1 MGRPRRVAFFTLGCK
16 VNQQETAAL
25 QELFRERGYEI
36 VGFDSPAEVYII
48 NTCTVTHLA
57 DHKSRQMIR
66 RAVGR
71 RPCPADADGTPTQE
85 ARGGAAVTAVV
96 GCYAQT
102 APEEVLSLGVDVL
115 VGTQDRGRIV
125 DLVEQAARD
134 QGSEARGRRPEESEK
149 HMGKNLTPGLRP
161 PACAPACFPPPPGL
175 QSGLNAA
182 SEASPQ
188 AESTAAHR
196 ECGAQERAQRAPA
209 KPQRRPSDSG
219 AAPSTDTAGDTPVT
233 ARHWCG
239 AALCIVSPL
248 SEAAGFE
255 ELPIPRPRNRTR
267 AFLKIEDGC
276 DQYCSYCIVP
286 FARWPVRSLRPELAL
301 RRLEELLAAGFR
313 EVVLT
318 GVHTSAYGRDLAD
331 GVNLASLL
339 RLLLQLPGEFRL
351 RLSSVEPAEAPD
363 ELLDVL
369 ASPRICRHLHLPLQ
383 SGDDE
388 ILALM
393 GRSYRAADYGD
404 LFHRVHER
412 LPGVAVA
419 ADVIVGFPGETDLRF
434 ENTYRFIASLPFRDL
449 HVFKYSPR
457 PGTRAAELPGQVT
470 PAAKDERSSRLRR
483 LADEQAAAFATRFI
497 GQTLPVLVE
506 RQARPAPGRSGCWDG
521 LSDNYLRI
529 VFPAPAGST
538 GLQGSLVQVRA
549 LKRLEGDTLYGETV
563 DY

>member
-1 MGRPRRVAFFTLGCK
+1 MAPSAPEKEDVGRPRRVAFFTLGCK

-66 RAVGR
+66 RAVR
-71 RPCPADADGTPTQE
+71 RPCPADADGPPTQE

-161 PACAPACFPPPPGL
+161 PACVPACFQP
-175 QSGLNAA
+175 
-182 SEASPQ
+182 E
-188 AESTAAHR
+188 
-196 ECGAQERAQRAPA
+196 A
-209 KPQRRPSDSG
+209 KPQSRPSDSG

-233 ARHWCG
+233 ARHRCG
-239 AALCIVSPL
+239 AALSIVSPL

-286 FARWPVRSLRPELAL
+286 FARGPVRSLRPELAL

-434 ENTYRFIASLPFRDL
+434 ENTHRFIASLPFRDL

-506 RQARPAPGRSGCWDG
+506 RRARPAPERRDCWEG

-529 VFPAPAGST
+529 VFPAPADST
-538 GLQGSLVQVRA
+538 STDLQGSLVQVRA

>member
-1 MGRPRRVAFFTLGCK
+1 MVRRGTVAGQPGQAYLHTETAGVVGLSLIPAGVGVTRVAPSAQEKEDAGRPRRVAFFTLGCK

-25 QELFRERGYEI
+25 QELFRGRGYEI

-71 RPCPADADGTPTQE
+71 RRGPDGTGGNPAAE
-85 ARGGAAVTAVV
+85 ARGGAAAVTAVV

-125 DLVEQAARD
+125 DLVEQAANWEV
-134 QGSEARGRRPEESEK
+134 GSGRAPVRWTGAEA
-149 HMGKNLTPGLRP
+149 GKEG
-161 PACAPACFPPPPGL
+161 G
-175 QSGLNAA
+175 SGL
-182 SEASPQ
+182 S
-188 AESTAAHR
+188 
-196 ECGAQERAQRAPA
+196 
-209 KPQRRPSDSG
+209 
-219 AAPSTDTAGDTPVT
+219 
-233 ARHWCG
+233 
-239 AALCIVSPL
+239 IVSPL
-248 SEAAGFE
+248 SEGAGFE
-255 ELPIPRPRNRTR
+255 ELPLPRPSNRTR

-286 FARWPVRSLRPELAL
+286 FARGPVRSLRPELVL

-318 GVHTSAYGRDLAD
+318 GVHASAYGRDLTD
-331 GVNLASLL
+331 GINLASLL
-339 RLLLQLPGEFRL
+339 RMLLQLPGEFRL

-369 ASPRICRHLHLPLQ
+369 ALPRICRHLHLPLQ
-383 SGDDE
+383 SGDDG

-393 GRSYRAADYGD
+393 GRPYRAADYED
-404 LFHRVHER
+404 LFHRVQER
-412 LPGVAVA
+412 LPGVAIA
-419 ADVIVGFPGETDLRF
+419 ADVMVGFPGETDLRF
-434 ENTYRFIASLPFRDL
+434 ESTYRFIASLPFRDL

-457 PGTRAAELPGQVT
+457 PGTRAAEMPDQVA

-483 LADEQAAAFATRFI
+483 LADQQAATFAGRFI
-497 GQTLPVLVE
+497 GETLPVLVE
-506 RQARPAPGRSGCWDG
+506 RRAP
-521 LSDNYLRI
+521 Y
-529 VFPAPAGST
+529 PT
-538 GLQGSLVQVRA
+538 
-549 LKRLEGDTLYGETV
+549 
-563 DY
+563 

>member
-1 MGRPRRVAFFTLGCK
+1 VTRVAPSASEKKDVGRPRRVAFFTLGCK

-25 QELFRERGYEI
+25 QELFRGRGYEI
-36 VGFDSPAEVYII
+36 VGFDGPAEVYII

-66 RAVGR
+66 RAVAR
-71 RPCPADADGTPTQE
+71 RRCTAGADGNPARE
-85 ARGGAAVTAVV
+85 ARGGVAVTAVV

-125 DLVEQAARD
+125 DLVEQAASRMLD
-134 QGSEARGRRPEESEK
+134 VAPGDDGGS
-149 HMGKNLTPGLRP
+149 
-161 PACAPACFPPPPGL
+161 
-175 QSGLNAA
+175 
-182 SEASPQ
+182 
-188 AESTAAHR
+188 AE
-196 ECGAQERAQRAPA
+196 
-209 KPQRRPSDSG
+209 
-219 AAPSTDTAGDTPVT
+219 
-233 ARHWCG
+233 
-239 AALCIVSPL
+239 ALCIVSPL
-248 SEAAGFE
+248 SEGAGFE
-255 ELPIPRPRNRTR
+255 ELPLPRPRNRTR

-286 FARWPVRSLRPELAL
+286 FARGPVRSLRPELAL

-318 GVHTSAYGRDLAD
+318 GVHASAYGRDLTD
-331 GVNLASLL
+331 GINLASLL
-339 RLLLQLPGEFRL
+339 RMLLQLPGEFRL

-383 SGDDE
+383 SGDDG

-393 GRSYRAADYGD
+393 GRPYRAADYED
-404 LFHRVHER
+404 LFHRVQER
-412 LPGVAVA
+412 LPGVAIA
-419 ADVIVGFPGETDLRF
+419 ADVMVGFPGETDLRF

-457 PGTRAAELPGQVT
+457 PGTRAAEMPDQVA

-483 LADEQAAAFATRFI
+483 LADEQAAAFAGRFI
-497 GQTLPVLVE
+497 GETLPVLVE
-506 RQARPAPGRSGCWDG
+506 RRARHPARLGCWEG
-521 LSDNYLRI
+521 LSDNYLRV
-529 VFPAPAGST
+529 VFPAPAGSSD
-538 GLQGSLVQVRA
+538 LQGSLVPVHV
-549 LKRLEGDTLYGETV
+549 LERLDGDILYGEALPPSS
-563 DY
+563 

>member
-1 MGRPRRVAFFTLGCK
+1 MEDVGRPRRAAFFTLGCK

-71 RPCPADADGTPTQE
+71 RPCPADADGTPMQE
-85 ARGGAAVTAVV
+85 ARGGAAVTVVV

-115 VGTQDRGRIV
+115 VGTQERGRIV
-125 DLVEQAARD
+125 DLAEQAANWKV
-134 QGSEARGRRPEESEK
+134 GSGKWEVGKEGNGRLEA
-149 HMGKNLTPGLRP
+149 
-161 PACAPACFPPPPGL
+161 
-175 QSGLNAA
+175 
-182 SEASPQ
+182 
-188 AESTAAHR
+188 
-196 ECGAQERAQRAPA
+196 
-209 KPQRRPSDSG
+209 
-219 AAPSTDTAGDTPVT
+219 STDTAGDKPVT
-233 ARHWCG
+233 ARHWC
-239 AALCIVSPL
+239 ALNIVSPL
-248 SEAAGFE
+248 PEAAGFE

-267 AFLKIEDGC
+267 AFLKVEDGC

-286 FARWPVRSLRPELAL
+286 FARGPVRSLRPDLAL

-393 GRSYRAADYGD
+393 GRPYRAADYGD

-419 ADVIVGFPGETDLRF
+419 ADVMVGFPGETDLRF

-457 PGTRAAELPGQVT
+457 PGTRAAEMPDQVA

-483 LADEQAAAFATRFI
+483 LADEQAAAFADRFI

-506 RQARPAPGRSGCWDG
+506 RRARPGPGRLSCWEG
-521 LSDNYLRI
+521 LSDNYLRL
-529 VFPAPAGST
+529 VFPAPADST
-538 GLQGSLVQVRA
+538 GLRGSLVQVRA
-549 LKRLEGDTLYGETV
+549 LKRLEGDTLYGEIV